1 VPRAP
6 AGSQRNSVP
15 AALSRNKLL
24 WTVPVAAGARCRPPA
39 QDPVLA
45 GLESQVNRT
54 ERSMNYA
61 LINTGC
67 LGFVT
72 LILFSLWR
80 RTHDYLLCANIFS
93 ACFAFLVLGSQVWCH
108 LTGNPFYPTPKTVL
122 LLYTGWITFL
132 LGMAITVRRLPQGP
146 EADRITPVGRN
157 AKWVLVALM
166 LAHLG
171 FTIAVSSSTGLLATF
186 QLNNIVGSLVANRLN
201 LSGDFSTAHVGWFF
215 EAWHTAFVYYVPLA
229 IYLYRQ
235 RQISRRSLLI
245 VWGFA
250 SALSLMQFS
259 RVPFLMLLVFGLV
272 TWTVLFRPSGWKM
285 ARISGA
291 LLCAA
296 VVLFAGMQA
305 VLANMAVNK
314 SVDLSDQLGTY
325 AFSSAL
331 AFGELVNG
339 NYDEDNPH
347 HALYVGAG
355 IYYMLGKLSLLNA
368 EEYPIG
374 FRTYVFVPYPTNV
387 YTFLDAFA
395 LDFGIIGIILGPFA
409 MGIGMAWVYNRLR
422 THVTYPLV
430 LLYGLCVY
438 TCCIAILGNFLI
450 GAPVPIFLGIVFLL
464 RPLVSSRTRRPRA
477 LPSPA

>member
-1 VPRAP
+1 
-6 AGSQRNSVP
+6 
-15 AALSRNKLL
+15 
-24 WTVPVAAGARCRPPA
+24 
-39 QDPVLA
+39 
-45 GLESQVNRT
+45 
-54 ERSMNYA
+54 MNYA

-374 FRTYVFVPYPTNV
+374 FPNLCVCALPDERIYVFGC
-387 YTFLDAFA
+387 LRA
-395 LDFGIIGIILGPFA
+395 
-409 MGIGMAWVYNRLR
+409 RLWNHR
-422 THVTYPLV
+422 NHSRPVRDGDR
-430 LLYGLCVY
+430 YGLGLQPAAHARHLPAGAAVWALCLYVLY
-438 TCCIAILGNFLI
+438 CNFGELPDRGPCPDLSWHRVPSAAPGI
-450 GAPVPIFLGIVFLL
+450 VPHAAAESAPVTRMRFDTVKTSDAKLHVSENATWGTL
-464 RPLVSSRTRRPRA
+464 R
-477 LPSPA
+477 